1 MVIRAV
7 ALHLERTARR
17 ANANLDA
24 RARTRWLHGC
34 SICAGLNWRV
44 GDGPCRCRA
53 PTRTRPTPTQKVLP
67 AARGVRL
74 GCAWAYSAT
83 TITRHG
89 SRAAILGA
97 GAQLKV
103 ASFLNG
109 RLIPYRGKLGCF
121 CGLLFDVREMTLELI
136 DTTRRQPNW
145 CILPGC
151 LVMGLNPAYELVAL
165 SAVSHFPVALR
176 FPALRRV
183 FSCHRCSCC
192 RLTRGHGRGICAAA
206 RTERVPR
213 PTERSPRRRS
223 RMRRR
228 RE

>member
-1 MVIRAV
+1 MDLRTTRVLEGCMVIRAV

-17 ANANLDA
+17 ANATLDA

-103 ASFLNG
+103 ASFLQAMPIL
-109 RLIPYRGKLGCF
+109 R
-121 CGLLFDVREMTLELI
+121 GLLNGLRG
-136 DTTRRQPNW
+136 RAS
-145 CILPGC
+145 PGDYC
-151 LVMGLNPAYELVAL
+151 A
-165 SAVSHFPVALR
+165 
-176 FPALRRV
+176 
-183 FSCHRCSCC
+183 
-192 RLTRGHGRGICAAA
+192 RLTRVKGLVIESVYKTAKPNTTFGPLKFGRYG
-206 RTERVPR
+206 TD
-213 PTERSPRRRS
+213 RSCEGRQ
-223 RMRRR
+223 
-228 RE
+228 